1 MRDAVPDPTQTR
13 SARLRVLVSS
23 YRSAP
28 PVGGQGVYVRA
39 LSRALAD
46 QGCEVSV
53 ISGPPYP
60 DLDPDIGLIELP
72 SLDLFSVDNAF
83 LQLRWKTLF
92 DRADR
97 TEWLSHNTGAF
108 AEMISYAIRLEAWVA
123 QHGDQFDVIHDNQT
137 LALAMA
143 GVDQYLPVITTL
155 HHPIA
160 IDRDFAVAGAANWWR
175 RALTRRWHSFVDHQA
190 KAARALPRFLAVS
203 DAARQSYARH
213 CGVDPDKV
221 RVAFNGLDLD
231 SFKPDPTVERD
242 TDHVLALA
250 SADVPIKGLDVLID
264 AMARL
269 KARGRTPRL
278 TVIGQLRD
286 GPTKRALIETGL
298 LDSVEFVSGLSLDEI
313 VALYRKA
320 TVFVSASRF
329 EGFGFPAAEAMACG
343 APVIVSRGGALPEVA
358 GEAGIVTEVEDAD
371 GLADA
376 LERVLSDPELQQQMS
391 AACAAR
397 AHSAFRWDEHA
408 RASLD
413 LYYDALSERGRLP
426 DVTEL
431 AAQ

>member
-1 MRDAVPDPTQTR
+1 MKDAVLDPPLTR
-13 SARLRVLVSS
+13 SAPLRVLVSS

-28 PVGGQGVYVRA
+28 HVGGQGVYVRA

-46 QGCEVSV
+46 QGCAVSV

-60 DLDPDIGLIELP
+60 ELDPDVELIKLP

-83 LQLRWKTLF
+83 LTLRWNTLL
-92 DRADR
+92 DRANR

-108 AEMISYAIRLEAWVA
+108 AEMVSYSMRLEAWVA
-123 QHGDQFDVIHDNQT
+123 EHGDRFDVVHDNQT
-137 LALAMA
+137 LALPMT
-143 GVDQYLPVITTL
+143 GVDSYLPVITTL

-203 DAARQSYARH
+203 DAARQSYAQR
-213 CGVDPDKV
+213 CGVDPARV

-231 SFKPDPTVERD
+231 SFKPDPGVIRD
-242 TDHVLALA
+242 EDHILALA

-264 AMARL
+264 ALAKL

-278 TVIGQLRD
+278 TVIGSLRD
-286 GPTKRALIETGL
+286 GPTKRALKDTGL
-298 LDSVEFVSGLSLDEI
+298 IDSVEFVSGLSLDDI

-376 LERVLSDPELQQQMS
+376 LERVLSDPALRQQMS

-413 LYYDALSERGRLP
+413 LYAQALEERGRLP
-426 DVTEL
+426 DITEL

>member
-1 MRDAVPDPTQTR
+1 M
-13 SARLRVLVSS
+13 
-23 YRSAP
+23 
-28 PVGGQGVYVRA
+28 
-39 LSRALAD
+39 
-46 QGCEVSV
+46 
-53 ISGPPYP
+53 
-60 DLDPDIGLIELP
+60 
-72 SLDLFSVDNAF
+72 
-83 LQLRWKTLF
+83 
-92 DRADR
+92 
-97 TEWLSHNTGAF
+97 
-108 AEMISYAIRLEAWVA
+108 
-123 QHGDQFDVIHDNQT
+123 
-137 LALAMA
+137 
-143 GVDQYLPVITTL
+143 
-155 HHPIA
+155 
-160 IDRDFAVAGAANWWR
+160 
-175 RALTRRWHSFVDHQA
+175 
-190 KAARALPRFLAVS
+190 
-203 DAARQSYARH
+203 
-213 CGVDPDKV
+213 
-221 RVAFNGLDLD
+221 AFNGLDLD

-242 TDHVLALA
+242 ADHVLALA

-286 GPTKRALIETGL
+286 GPTKRALVETGL

>member
-28 PVGGQGVYVRA
+28 HVGGQGVYVRA

-269 KARGRTPRL
+269 KARGRTPRV

-413 LYYDALSERGRLP
+413 LYYDAPSERGRLP